1 MVSPIMSEEEN
12 ARATAAVANVAKKS
26 KDQVRRVVTAAA
38 ASPGSNHTPGSAT
51 IKQVRRAAG
60 KMLAAKSV
68 ATPPKPIQKPHIEVV
83 V

>member
-1 MVSPIMSEEEN
+1 M
-12 ARATAAVANVAKKS
+12 
-26 KDQVRRVVTAAA
+26 TAAA
-38 ASPGSNHTPGSAT
+38 ASPDSNHTPGSAT

-68 ATPPKPIQKPHIEVV
+68 ATPPKPIQQPHIEVV